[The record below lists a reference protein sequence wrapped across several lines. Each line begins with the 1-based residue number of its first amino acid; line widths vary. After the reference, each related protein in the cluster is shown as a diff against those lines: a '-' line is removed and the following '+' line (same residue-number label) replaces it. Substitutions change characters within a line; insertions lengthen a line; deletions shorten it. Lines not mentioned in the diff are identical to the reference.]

1 MFSISLFPKKG
12 WVFEFG
18 VPGAY
23 LLSALLLDKILPMA
37 PVSSVFLT
45 LGLLGMAFLLEPR
58 VIAFWGI
65 VYLCVV
71 GAIFLNLDFYLLLS
85 GGRLPAEKLSLYFRL
100 GQFACVAAFCV
111 MLAFVLRRQRV
122 MTKNLHEILLRMP
135 IPVLVTDGTGRIF
148 FSNDAATF
156 LLGSRQ
162 EEAKGYRNI
171 FDVLSPKEGLAS
183 MIKEYSMVFQ
193 NRSQSRSIEL
203 ESRGKRLFA
212 HCQPLD
218 YRSPR
223 MLLMMI
229 TESPSLNL

>member
-1 MFSISLFPKKG
+1 MFAISLFPKKG
-12 WVFEFG
+12 WMFEYG
-18 VPGAY
+18 VPGSY
-23 LLSALLLDKILPMA
+23 LVAVLLLDRILPIA
-37 PVSSVFLT
+37 PVTSVFLT
-45 LGLLGMAFLLEPR
+45 MGLLVMAFFLEPR
-58 VIAFWGI
+58 VIAVWGI
-65 VYLCVV
+65 VYLSVV
-71 GAIFLNLDFYLLLS
+71 GAIFLNRHFYFLLS
-85 GGRLPAEKLSLYFRL
+85 GGRFPPETLSLYFRL

-111 MLAFVLRRQRV
+111 TLAFVLRRQRV

-135 IPVLVTDGTGRIF
+135 IPVLVADATGRIF

-162 EEAKGYRNI
+162 EEAKAYRNI

-183 MIKEYSMVFQ
+183 MIKEYAMVFQ
-193 NRSQSRSIEL
+193 NSSKSRSIEL
-203 ESRGKRLFA
+203 ESHGRRLFA